1 MYKALTKI
9 VITAGLAMPST
20 AATLVDVAEAA
31 LANNPQVQI
40 ATLSMNM
47 DKQQSLIQYS
57 AFEPQVSVSGSLGL
71 QSQRG
76 SNYQDIS
83 YLAETEQLTL
93 TQKLFD
99 VGAVI
104 VQSSLDFKVEQA
116 RFKLLE
122 TEGMVLLDV
131 TEKYVQAA
139 IAIDKMNLQQQEER
153 HNAKLLKSVKHK
165 FRLKEVYI
173 TDVHMAQAKYDL
185 SVSETLISISEV
197 STALKNLSQV
207 AGIEVAAFKPENQ
220 LYFII
225 QEHGLEY
232 WLAQAKEFNYA
243 LRAASVAS
251 TVALK
256 SLDAH
261 AFANFPVID
270 ARFNLKNQTN
280 RGGSTSA
287 PGASGLSFVI
297 TLNMPLY
304 QGGRVEAQ
312 RQFSKDN
319 YAITLQQ
326 RKQIEQELTSR
337 VTVQFLREQAMG
349 KRIKAIERAL
359 ASTQEATQA
368 IRTGLD
374 YGVSTQGQLLASTKQ
389 EFELQ
394 LQLKQATYQA
404 TLSSIQ
410 LRHMAGKLTTQY
422 LRELSKQLPI
432 LGNDV

>member
-9 VITAGLAMPST
+9 VITAGLAMPSG

-139 IAIDKMNLQQQEER
+139 VAIDKMNLQQQEER
-153 HNAKLLKSVKHK
+153 YNAKLLKSVKHK

-243 LRAASVAS
+243 LRAAVVAS

-410 LRHMAGKLTTQY
+410 LRHMAGQLTTQY

>member
-1 MYKALTKI
+1 MYKVLTKI

-20 AATLVDVAEAA
+20 ASTLVDVAEAA

-57 AFEPQVSVSGSLGL
+57 VFEPQMSVSGSLGL
-71 QSQRG
+71 RGQRG

-83 YLAETEQLTL
+83 YLEETEQLTI
-93 TQKLFD
+93 TQKIYD
-99 VGAVI
+99 AGAVF
-104 VQSSLDFKVEQA
+104 VQSSLDLKIEQA

-131 TEKYVQAA
+131 TERYVQAA
-139 IAIDKMNLQQQEER
+139 IAIDKMNLQRQEE
-153 HNAKLLKSVKHK
+153 HYKAKLLKSIKHK

-173 TDVHMAQAKYDL
+173 TDLHMAQAKYDL

-207 AGIEVAAFKPENQ
+207 AGVEVAAFKPENQ
-220 LYFII
+220 LYFLI

-232 WLAQAKEFNYA
+232 WLAQAREFNYA
-243 LRAASVAS
+243 LKAADVAS

-256 SLDAH
+256 SLDSH

-270 ARFNLKNQTN
+270 ARLNIRNQTN
-280 RGGSTSA
+280 RGGSNSA
-287 PGASGLSFVI
+287 PGASGHSFTI

-312 RQFSKDN
+312 RQYSKDN
-319 YAITLQQ
+319 YAITLQKH
-326 RKQIEQELTSR
+326 KQIEQELTSR
-337 VTVQFLREQAMG
+337 VTVQYLREQAMG
-349 KRIKAIERAL
+349 KRINAIKRAL
-359 ASTQEATQA
+359 ESTQAATQA

-374 YGVSTQGQLLASTKQ
+374 YGVSTQDQLLASTKQ

-410 LRHMAGKLTTQY
+410 LRHMAGQLTIEY

-432 LGNDV
+432 TGNDV

>member
-9 VITAGLAMPST
+9 VITAGLAMPSA

-47 DKQQSLIQYS
+47 DKQKSLIQYS

-76 SNYQDIS
+76 SNYLDIS

-93 TQKLFD
+93 TQKIFD

-153 HNAKLLKSVKHK
+153 YNAKLLKSVKHK

-220 LYFII
+220 LSFII

-261 AFANFPVID
+261 AFANSPVID

-337 VTVQFLREQAMG
+337 VTVQYLREQAMG

-410 LRHMAGKLTTQY
+410 LRHMAGQLTTQY

>member
-9 VITAGLAMPST
+9 VITAGLAMPSA

-76 SNYQDIS
+76 SNYDDIS

-104 VQSSLDFKVEQA
+104 VQSSLDFKVEEA

-153 HNAKLLKSVKHK
+153 YNAKLLKSVKHK

-207 AGIEVAAFKPENQ
+207 AGIEVSAFKPENQ

-243 LRAASVAS
+243 LRAAGVAS

-270 ARFNLKNQTN
+270 ARFNIKNQTN

-337 VTVQFLREQAMG
+337 VTVQYLREQAMG

-410 LRHMAGKLTTQY
+410 LRHMAGQLTTQY

>member
-9 VITAGLAMPST
+9 VITAGLAMPSA

-40 ATLSMNM
+40 STLSMNM
-47 DKQQSLIQYS
+47 DKQRSLIQYS

-76 SNYQDIS
+76 SNYEDIS

-104 VQSSLDFKVEQA
+104 VQSSLDFKVEEA

-139 IAIDKMNLQQQEER
+139 IAIDTMNLQQQEER
-153 HNAKLLKSVKHK
+153 YNAKLLKSVKHK

-197 STALKNLSQV
+197 STALKKLSQV
-207 AGIEVAAFKPENQ
+207 AGIEVSAFKPENQ

-243 LRAASVAS
+243 LRAAGVAS

-261 AFANFPVID
+261 AFANFPIID
-270 ARFNLKNQTN
+270 ARFNIKNQTN

-337 VTVQFLREQAMG
+337 VTVQYLREQAMG

-410 LRHMAGKLTTQY
+410 LRQMAGQLTTQY

>member
-9 VITAGLAMPST
+9 VITAGLAMPSA

-153 HNAKLLKSVKHK
+153 YNAKLLKSVKHK

-243 LRAASVAS
+243 LRAAVVAS

-337 VTVQFLREQAMG
+337 VTVQYLREQAMG

-410 LRHMAGKLTTQY
+410 LRHMAGQLTTQY

>member
-153 HNAKLLKSVKHK
+153 YNAKLLKSVKHK

-207 AGIEVAAFKPENQ
+207 AGIEVSAFKPENQ

-243 LRAASVAS
+243 LRAAGVAS

-261 AFANFPVID
+261 AFANSPVID

-410 LRHMAGKLTTQY
+410 LRHMAGQLTTQY

>member
-153 HNAKLLKSVKHK
+153 YNAKLLKSVKHK

-207 AGIEVAAFKPENQ
+207 AGIEVSAFKPENQ

-243 LRAASVAS
+243 LRAAVVAS

-297 TLNMPLY
+297 TLNMPIY

-337 VTVQFLREQAMG
+337 VTVQYLREQAMG

-422 LRELSKQLPI
+422 LRELSKQLPM